1 MTTLWI
7 AKGVMLAALI
17 MTLVIRAPHGR
28 HSRAMRIAK
37 DRKTGWDVTLLLL
50 TLVGF
55 WMPVIWALSSV
66 FAFADYTLRLGSLVA
81 GIVCYAGGLA
91 LFQRSHADLGTN
103 WSVTLQVREN
113 HRLITRGV
121 YRRVRHPMY
130 TALFLYAVGQ
140 TLVVPNWIAGP
151 SYLIALALLL
161 TYRVEVEERMMLD
174 EFGDD
179 YAAYV
184 TTTNRFIPGLW

>member
-1 MTTLWI
+1 MTSLWI
-7 AKGVMLAALI
+7 AKGVMLVAII

-28 HSRAMRIAK
+28 QSRAMRIAK
-37 DRKTGWDVTLLLL
+37 DRKTKWDVTLLLL
-50 TLVGF
+50 TIVGF
-55 WMPVIWALSSV
+55 WMPVIWVSSTV

-81 GIVCYAGGLA
+81 GVVCYAGGLA

-103 WSVTLQVREN
+103 WSVTLQLREN

-140 TLVVPNWIAGP
+140 ILVVPNWIAGP
-151 SYLIALALLL
+151 SYLIALALLFA
-161 TYRVEVEERMMLD
+161 YRVGVEERMMLD

-184 TTTNRFIPGLW
+184 TTTSRFVPGLW

>member
-1 MTTLWI
+1 MTNLWI
-7 AKGVMLAALI
+7 AKGVMLVAI
-17 MTLVIRAPHGR
+17 VMTLVIRAPHGR
-28 HSRAMRIAK
+28 QSRAIRIAK
-37 DRKTGWDVTLLLL
+37 DRKNRWDVTLLLL
-50 TLVGF
+50 TIVGF
-55 WMPVIWALSSV
+55 WMPVIWVSSSV
-66 FAFADYTLRLGSLVA
+66 FAFADYTLHLGSLVA
-81 GIVCYAGGLA
+81 GVVCYAGGLA

-130 TALFLYAVGQ
+130 TALFLYAAGQ

-151 SYLIALALLL
+151 SYLIALALLC
-161 TYRVEVEERMMLD
+161 TYRVGVEERMMLD